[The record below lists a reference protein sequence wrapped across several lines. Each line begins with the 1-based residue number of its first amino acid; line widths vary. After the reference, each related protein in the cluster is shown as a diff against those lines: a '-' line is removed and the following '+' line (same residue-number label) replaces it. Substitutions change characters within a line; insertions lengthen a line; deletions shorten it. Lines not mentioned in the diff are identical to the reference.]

1 MMLGLVDVNSAK
13 DSRKIHGSG
22 YSRNRNNN
30 NLGLHSQGRHN
41 ILAHSVIHTKKRE
54 PHQGVPFFIT
64 TGGGRNA
71 WRIQG
76 KITNIPIEEP
86 YDIENPA
93 QQNGHSFLIK
103 KNGLL
108 KREFHSL
115 RELYHSTS
123 L

>member
-13 DSRKIHGSG
+13 GSRKIHGSG

-64 TGGGRNA
+64 TGGGKNA
-71 WRIQG
+71 WKIQG
-76 KITNIPIEEP
+76 KITHIRIEVP
-86 YDIENPA
+86 YDISKHA
-93 QQNGHSFLIK
+93 QQKWPFFFSRKERPTQERI
-103 KNGLL
+103 
-108 KREFHSL
+108 
-115 RELYHSTS
+115 
-123 L
+123 